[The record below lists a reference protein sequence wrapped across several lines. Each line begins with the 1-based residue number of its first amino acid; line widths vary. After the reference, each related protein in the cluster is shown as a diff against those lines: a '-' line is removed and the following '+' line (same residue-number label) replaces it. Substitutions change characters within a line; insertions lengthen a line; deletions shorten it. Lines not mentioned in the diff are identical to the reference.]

1 MKTRFALAA
10 LAVLA
15 APLAAQQKA
24 ADPDKPVQG
33 GGTLP
38 AGWSARTDRDAA
50 MDNVKFVTMGPTGLH
65 VTTGPAVILWK
76 DTDKAAGGFHTE
88 AVFTQTKAP
97 THAEAY
103 GLFIAGKDLK
113 GAGQYYTYFIV
124 RQDGKFL
131 IRTRDGAGTKNV
143 TEGWTDNAALVKA
156 DEAGKATNKLEILVG
171 KDKVTFSANG
181 KEVYSMPAAAGSMD
195 GVVGLRVNHN
205 LDVHIEKFG
214 VHKM

>member
-1 MKTRFALAA
+1 MKMHIAVAA
-10 LAVLA
+10 LTLLA
-15 APLAAQQKA
+15 GPLGAQQRNN
-24 ADPDKPVQG
+24 DPDQAVQG

-38 AGWSARTDRDAA
+38 AGWSARTDRDAPLT
-50 MDNVKFVTMGPTGLH
+50 NVKFVTMGPTGLH

-76 DTDKAAGGFHTE
+76 DADKGTGGFHTE
-88 AVFTQTKAP
+88 ATFTQTKAP

-103 GLFIAGKDLK
+103 GIFVGGKDLK
-113 GAGQYYTYFIV
+113 GAGQYYAYFVV

-131 IRTRDGAGTKNV
+131 IRIRDGAGTKNV
-143 TEGWTDNAALVKA
+143 TEGWTDHAAVVKA
-156 DEAGKATNKLEILVG
+156 GADGKATNRLEILVG

-181 KEVYSMPAAAGSMD
+181 TEVYSMPAAAGSMD
-195 GVVGLRVNHN
+195 GIVGLRVNHN